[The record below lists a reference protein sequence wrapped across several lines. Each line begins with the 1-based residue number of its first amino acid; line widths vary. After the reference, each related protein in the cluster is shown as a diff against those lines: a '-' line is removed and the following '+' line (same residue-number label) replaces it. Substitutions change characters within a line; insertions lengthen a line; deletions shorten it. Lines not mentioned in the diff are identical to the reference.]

1 VLVVD
6 DHLRSRVELLAAV
19 THAGGAVV
27 AECSAADE
35 APELISRMQPDV
47 AIFAVGLGDGDGI
60 AAAQA
65 VMAATPCPIVLFTS
79 HRGDGFVKRAADA
92 GVMGFLLKPLR
103 AAEVAPV
110 LDLAIARF
118 ADIQDLR
125 RTLASRKLIERAK
138 GLLMKRRGLDED
150 DAFRLLRT
158 TAMNQRRP
166 MAEVAHAVLVAESLA
181 DERPREAVAPASMRR
196 VRTL

>member
-1 VLVVD
+1 
-6 DHLRSRVELLAAV
+6 
-19 THAGGAVV
+19 
-27 AECSAADE
+27 
-35 APELISRMQPDV
+35 
-47 AIFAVGLGDGDGI
+47 
-60 AAAQA
+60 
-65 VMAATPCPIVLFTS
+65 MAATPCPIVLFTS

>member
-1 VLVVD
+1 
-6 DHLRSRVELLAAV
+6 
-19 THAGGAVV
+19 
-27 AECSAADE
+27 
-35 APELISRMQPDV
+35 
-47 AIFAVGLGDGDGI
+47 
-60 AAAQA
+60 
-65 VMAATPCPIVLFTS
+65 
-79 HRGDGFVKRAADA
+79 
-92 GVMGFLLKPLR
+92 MGFLLKPLR